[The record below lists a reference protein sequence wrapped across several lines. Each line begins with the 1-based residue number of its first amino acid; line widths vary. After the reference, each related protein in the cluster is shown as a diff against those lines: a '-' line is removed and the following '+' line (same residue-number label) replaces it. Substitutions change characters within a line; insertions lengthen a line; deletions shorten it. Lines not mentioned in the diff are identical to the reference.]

1 MEEMM
6 SNCGCGKSVASPV
19 KPELLSAGIRGFSVN
34 SHDDFTD
41 YKRGFE
47 TGMIET
53 SVGPV
58 TRISTKLTL
67 KDYLGSVN
75 VRWGLG
81 RMDYRVRPGLYAVGN
96 PDADSPVIVSA
107 NYKLTFDSLRRELS
121 SLNLWLVI
129 LDTQGVNVWC
139 AAGKGTFGTDEI
151 IRRVN
156 ESGISKIVRHST
168 LILPQL
174 GAPGVAAH
182 IVTKMTAFRV
192 VYGPVYARD
201 LPAFIASG
209 LEKTKKMT
217 EVFFTAK
224 ERLAVVPMEIVAV
237 MKYLP
242 VIFLIGA
249 VPAFIETT
257 RVYDSIYEGL
267 FVLSAVFAGA
277 VVVPSALPLF
287 GFVRPFSAKG
297 FIAGALAAVAAA
309 LLIGSG
315 VLKGTSWILMAG
327 PISAYLALNFTG
339 ATTFTCESGVR
350 KEIRIAMPLLKISFF
365 AGIGLRILA
374 VIVERLRG

>member
-1 MEEMM
+1 MN
-6 SNCGCGKSVASPV
+6 NCGCGKSVGSPV
-19 KPELLSAGIRGFSVN
+19 KPELLSAGIRGYSVN
-34 SHDDFTD
+34 SHDNFTD

-47 TGMIET
+47 TGTIDT
-53 SVGPV
+53 AAGPV
-58 TRISTKLTL
+58 PVISTQLKL
-67 KDYLGSVN
+67 KDHLGAVN

-107 NYKLTFDSLRRELS
+107 NYKLTFDSLRKELS
-121 SLNLWLVI
+121 SLNLWMII

-139 AAGKGTFGTDEI
+139 AAGKGTFGTDEV

-156 ESGISKIVRHST
+156 ESGIAKIVRHRT

-182 IVTKMTAFRV
+182 VVTKMTSFRV

-201 LPAFIASG
+201 LPAFIATG
-209 LEKTKKMT
+209 LVKTKRMT
-217 EVFFTAK
+217 EVFFTVK
-224 ERLAVVPMEIVAV
+224 ERLAVVPMEIVGVA
-237 MKYLP
+237 KYLP
-242 VIFLIGA
+242 LIFLIGA

-257 RVYDSIYEGL
+257 RAYDSIYEGL
-267 FVLSAVFAGA
+267 FVFSAVFAGA

-297 FIAGALAAVAAA
+297 FIAGALTAVAAA
-309 LLIGSG
+309 LLLGSG
-315 VLKGTSWILMAG
+315 VLKGMSWILMAG
-327 PISAYLALNFTG
+327 PIAAYLALNFTG

-350 KEIRIAMPLLKISFF
+350 KEIRIAMPLLKVSFV
-365 AGIGLRILA
+365 AGAGLRIFA
-374 VIVERLRG
+374 VLVERLRG

>member
-1 MEEMM
+1 MEETM
-6 SNCGCGKSVASPV
+6 SNRGCGKSVKSPV
-19 KPELLSAGIRGFSVN
+19 KPELLSAGIRGYSVN
-34 SHDDFTD
+34 SHDDFAD

-47 TGMIET
+47 IGKIDT
-53 SVGPV
+53 SAGTVQ
-58 TRISTKLTL
+58 RISTKLTL
-67 KDYLGSVN
+67 KDHLGAVN
-75 VRWGLG
+75 VRCGLG

-107 NYKLTFDSLRRELS
+107 NYKLTFDSLRKELA
-121 SLNLWLVI
+121 SLNLWLII

-139 AAGKGTFGTDEI
+139 AAGKGTFGTDEVI
-151 IRRVN
+151 QRVN
-156 ESGISKIVRHST
+156 ESGISKIVRHRT

-182 IVTKMTAFRV
+182 IVKKMTAFRV

-209 LEKTKKMT
+209 FEKTKRMT
-217 EVFFTAK
+217 EVFFTTR
-224 ERLAVVPMEIVAV
+224 ERLAVVPMEIVGV

-249 VPAFIETT
+249 VPAFIGTT

-267 FVLSAVFAGA
+267 FILSAVFAGA

-309 LLIGSG
+309 LLLGSG
-315 VLKGTSWILMAG
+315 MLKGVSWILMAG
-327 PISAYLALNFTG
+327 PIAAYLALNFTG

-350 KEIRIAMPLLKISFF
+350 KEIRIAMPLIKISFI
-365 AGIGLRILA
+365 AGAGLRILA
-374 VIVERLRG
+374 VIAERLHG